1 MKKLCFTIPSWNRAK
16 KLERCVKEMARQIIE
31 LGKQDE
37 IGIFVSDNC
46 SNDETPRVLARLK
59 KEYPFLDYCRLE
71 KHVDSADSAKNAY
84 VKASGEYL
92 WIFGDDD
99 ILLKD
104 GLAMVWNV
112 LNKHE
117 PTLIH
122 AGNGWLKPHSYKIY
136 EDTVL
141 EFANKMG
148 FNQFIGWTTSMIIK
162 KEILLKMFQLPQWD
176 KYKEAAYG
184 HVLGIL
190 HVATYE
196 PAVVIDFP
204 ICQPMEQ
211 QTQEDVKRWQ
221 IEKMGWRYFLT
232 VEGLQILFKIGI
244 LKEKLKPMFFKYL
257 TYYLWD
263 RFIVQMIA
271 SELGVLAEGKLP
283 DKGWDLILSMAD
295 MIDDEGLAKQ
305 IKTTTNAARQLCK
318 SRNILV
324 NQIKEI
330 DDVLNVIL
338 QETNK
343 QIFNPGWA
351 GGQK

>member
-1 MKKLCFTIPSWNRAK
+1 
-16 KLERCVKEMARQIIE
+16 MARQIIE

-46 SNDETPRVLARLK
+46 SNDETPRVLAKLK

-71 KHVDSADSAKNAY
+71 KHVDSAESARNVY
-84 VKASGEYL
+84 IKAPGEYI

-104 GLAMVWNV
+104 GLAMVWSV
-112 LNKHE
+112 LNKNE
-117 PTLIH
+117 AILIH
-122 AGNGWLKPHSYKIY
+122 AGNGWLKPHSYKVY
-136 EDTVL
+136 EGIVL

-148 FNQFIGWTTSMIIK
+148 FNQFIGWTTSIVIK
-162 KEILLKMFQLPQWD
+162 KEILLKMFQLPQWN
-176 KYKEAAYG
+176 KYKEAAYA
-184 HVLGIL
+184 HVVGIL
-190 HVATYE
+190 HIAAYE

-211 QTQEDVKRWQ
+211 QTEEDIKRWEMED
-221 IEKMGWRYFLT
+221 IGWRYFLT
-232 VEGLQILFKIGI
+232 VEGLQILFQIGI
-244 LKEKLKPMFFKYL
+244 LREKLKPMFFKYL

-271 SELGVLAEGKLP
+271 SELGILAESKFP

-295 MIDDEGLAKQ
+295 MIDDEGLAKK
-305 IKTTTNAARQLCK
+305 IKTTTNAVRQLCK
-318 SRNILV
+318 TRNLLFS
-324 NQIKEI
+324 QLKEI
-330 DDVLNVIL
+330 ENVLEGIL
-338 QETNK
+338 QETNAP
-343 QIFNPGWA
+343 IFNMGWA